1 MKISKKIRLIGIL
14 TVLLSALSIVFFYK
28 CGKKETVIEFAMF
41 NGSNWG
47 VAVQESYSVIDKA
60 IEKFESEHKGM
71 RIKYE
76 SGIPKEDYSEWMSE
90 RALKD
95 KMPDVF
101 MMLDED
107 FENYINLGLIE
118 KLDRYVSEDS
128 DFDINRYYENIA
140 NSGVF
145 SGYRYALPYEAM
157 PTLMFV
163 NRTLLENFRLNIPD
177 NNYTFD
183 DFYRLCRMITLDRDL
198 DGSPDYYGI
207 YKYDWINAALSNDVT
222 LFSKDGKK
230 SYFNQE
236 KLAEA
241 IRFVKSLEAL
251 NGNQNVTKEEFD
263 SGKVAFSQ
271 MSLAEYRT
279 YKSYP
284 YKIKKYTNFAWDCI
298 PMPAG
303 KSGNNVSMIDSLNIV
318 ISAKSKKKRLAW
330 EFLKTLTYDVEIQQT
345 LYNDMP
351 VASVLKEVMESKESE
366 NVFKENEDIIDSKL
380 ICHILENGSEKPKF
394 SGYEGAISLA
404 DSKISKLNKEDDI
417 ENALRILQR
426 QMSKY
431 LIQERGKT

>member
-1 MKISKKIRLIGIL
+1 MKKGGIIFTVTVFL
-14 TVLLSALSIVFFYK
+14 TVLLGIYVYGFRP
-28 CGKKETVIEFAMF
+28 KEIVIEFAMF
-41 NGSNWG
+41 NGSNWD

-60 IEKFESEHKGM
+60 IEKFEKEHAGVK
-71 RIKYE
+71 IKY
-76 SGIPKEDYSEWMSE
+76 SGGILKEDYSEWMSE
-90 RALKD
+90 RILKD
-95 KMPDVF
+95 KMPDIF
-101 MMLDED
+101 MVLDED

-118 KLDRYVSEDS
+118 NLDKYIAKDS
-128 DFDINRYYENIA
+128 DFDINKYYSEIA
-140 NSGVF
+140 SSGVF
-145 SGYRYALPYEAM
+145 GGHRYALPYEAM

-163 NRTLLENFRLNIPD
+163 NRTLLENFHLDIPSND
-177 NNYTFD
+177 YTFN

-198 DGSPDYYGI
+198 DGSPDYFGI
-207 YKYDWINAALSNDVT
+207 YKYDWINAALSNDVE

-241 IRFVKSLEAL
+241 IRFVKSLESL
-251 NGNQNVTKEEFD
+251 NGNKNITKEQFD
-263 SGKVAFSQ
+263 SGNVAFSQ

-284 YKIKKYTNFAWDCI
+284 YKIKKYTGFAWDCI

-303 KSGNNVSMIDSLNIV
+303 QSGNNVSMIDSLNIA
-318 ISAKSKKKRLAW
+318 ISAKSNKKELAW

-366 NVFKENEDIIDSKL
+366 NIFKENEDIIDSKL
-380 ICHILENGSEKPKF
+380 ICHILENGSGKPKF
-394 SGYEGAISLA
+394 SGYEGAISMA
-404 DSKISKLNKEDDI
+404 DSKISKLNLGDDI

>member
-1 MKISKKIRLIGIL
+1 MKKRGIIFTATALL
-14 TVLLSALSIVFFYK
+14 TVLLGIYVYGFRP
-28 CGKKETVIEFAMF
+28 KEIVIEFAMF
-41 NGSNWG
+41 NGSNWD

-60 IEKFESEHKGM
+60 IEKFEKEHAGVK
-71 RIKYE
+71 IKY
-76 SGIPKEDYSEWMSE
+76 SGGILKEDYSEWMSE
-90 RALKD
+90 RILKD
-95 KMPDVF
+95 KMPDIF
-101 MMLDED
+101 MVLDED

-118 KLDRYVSEDS
+118 NLDKYIAKDS
-128 DFDINRYYENIA
+128 DFDINKYYSEIA

-145 SGYRYALPYEAM
+145 GGHRYALPYEAM

-163 NRTLLENFRLNIPD
+163 NRTLLENFHLDIPSND
-177 NNYTFD
+177 YTFN

-198 DGSPDYYGI
+198 DGSPDYFGI
-207 YKYDWINAALSNDVT
+207 YKYDWINAALSNDVE

-241 IRFVKSLEAL
+241 IRFVKSLESL
-251 NGNQNVTKEEFD
+251 NGNKNITKEQFD
-263 SGKVAFSQ
+263 SGNVAFSQ

-284 YKIKKYTNFAWDCI
+284 YKIKKYTGFAWDCI

-303 KSGNNVSMIDSLNIV
+303 QSGNNVSMIDSLNIA
-318 ISAKSKKKRLAW
+318 ISAKSNKKELAW

-366 NVFKENEDIIDSKL
+366 NIFKENEDIIDSKL
-380 ICHILENGSEKPKF
+380 ICHILENGSGKPKF
-394 SGYEGAISLA
+394 SGYEGAISMA
-404 DSKISKLNKEDDI
+404 DSKISKLNLGDDI

-431 LIQERGKT
+431 LIK

>member
-1 MKISKKIRLIGIL
+1 MKKRGIIFTATALL
-14 TVLLSALSIVFFYK
+14 TVLLGIYVYGFRP
-28 CGKKETVIEFAMF
+28 KEIVIEFAMF
-41 NGSNWG
+41 NGSNWD

-60 IEKFESEHKGM
+60 IEKFEKEHAGVK
-71 RIKYE
+71 IKY
-76 SGIPKEDYSEWMSE
+76 SGGIPKEDYSEWMSE
-90 RALKD
+90 RILKD
-95 KMPDVF
+95 KMPDIF
-101 MMLDED
+101 MVLDED

-118 KLDRYVSEDS
+118 NLDKYIAKDS
-128 DFDINRYYENIA
+128 DFDINKYYSEIA

-145 SGYRYALPYEAM
+145 GGHRYALPYEAM

-163 NRTLLENFRLNIPD
+163 NRTLLENFHLDIPSND
-177 NNYTFD
+177 YTFN

-198 DGSPDYYGI
+198 DGSPDYFGI
-207 YKYDWINAALSNDVT
+207 YKYDWINAALSNDVE

-241 IRFVKSLEAL
+241 IRFVKSLESL
-251 NGNQNVTKEEFD
+251 NGNKNITKEQFD
-263 SGKVAFSQ
+263 SGNVAFSQ

-284 YKIKKYTNFAWDCI
+284 YKIKKYTGFAWDCI

-303 KSGNNVSMIDSLNIV
+303 QSGNNVSMIDSLNIA
-318 ISAKSKKKRLAW
+318 ISAKSNKKELAW

-366 NVFKENEDIIDSKL
+366 NIFKENEDIIDSKL
-380 ICHILENGSEKPKF
+380 ICHILENGSGKPKF
-394 SGYEGAISLA
+394 SGYEGAISMA
-404 DSKISKLNKEDDI
+404 DSKISKLNLGDDI

-431 LIQERGKT
+431 LIK

>member
-1 MKISKKIRLIGIL
+1 MKKRGIIFTATALL
-14 TVLLSALSIVFFYK
+14 TVLLGIYVYGFRP
-28 CGKKETVIEFAMF
+28 KEIVIEFAMF
-41 NGSNWG
+41 NGSNWD

-60 IEKFESEHKGM
+60 IEKFEKEHAGVK
-71 RIKYE
+71 IKY
-76 SGIPKEDYSEWMSE
+76 SGGILKEDYSEWMSE
-90 RALKD
+90 RILKD
-95 KMPDVF
+95 KMPDIF
-101 MMLDED
+101 MVLDED

-118 KLDRYVSEDS
+118 NLDKYIAKDS
-128 DFDINRYYENIA
+128 DFDINKYYSEIA

-145 SGYRYALPYEAM
+145 GGHRYALPYEAM

-163 NRTLLENFRLNIPD
+163 NRTLLENFHLDIPSND
-177 NNYTFD
+177 YTFN

-198 DGSPDYYGI
+198 DGSPDYFGI
-207 YKYDWINAALSNDVT
+207 YKYDWINAALSNDVE

-241 IRFVKSLEAL
+241 IRFVKSLESL
-251 NGNQNVTKEEFD
+251 NGNKNITKEQFD
-263 SGKVAFSQ
+263 SGNVAFSQ

-284 YKIKKYTNFAWDCI
+284 YKIKKYTGFAWDCI

-303 KSGNNVSMIDSLNIV
+303 QSGNNVSMIDSLNIA
-318 ISAKSKKKRLAW
+318 ISAKSNKKELAW

-366 NVFKENEDIIDSKL
+366 NIFKENEDIIDSKL
-380 ICHILENGSEKPKF
+380 ICHILENGSGKPKF
-394 SGYEGAISLA
+394 SGYEGAISMA
-404 DSKISKLNKEDDI
+404 DSKISKLNLGDDI